1 MTIRTEPLRLS
12 RRGFL
17 AAGAGALAA
26 TALGGWTPVHA
37 VPAGSSGATLP
48 TPAAFPDGIAL
59 YQQAYQNWSK
69 EIMLDAIWTCAPRS
83 ASRKKESSSSPTE
96 QMPC

>member
-37 VPAGSSGATLP
+37 VPAGSSGATLR
-48 TPAAFPDGIAL
+48 A
-59 YQQAYQNWSK
+59 
-69 EIMLDAIWTCAPRS
+69 M
-83 ASRKKESSSSPTE
+83 ASRSPR
-96 QMPC
+96 